1 MATKTK
7 STKTASAKATAGKT
21 SNHHPKPSP
30 KAAVSA
36 NGRGRNNGKGRAQD
50 SPSGVNQYGIP
61 DWRLEHPEF
70 EVIEISEGQEVHY
83 EIRGQLDTPVPP
95 IRESKYLKKEQYL
108 EIYRW
113 MLLNRRMEQALE
125 NLYKQ
130 GKVVGGVYFGLGQE
144 ACSCASAC
152 ALGPD
157 DWFAPMIRNQGAQ
170 LVRGFHARDIM
181 MQYMAKAGSPTQG
194 KDGTSHYGDIEKRNM
209 VSPISMLGDLIPVMA
224 GVSLG
229 ARLQGREL
237 ACLTWIG
244 DGGQSTG
251 VSYEGINFAAVRKLG
266 LVLIVESNLWA
277 YSTPMEYQVNVKD
290 LANRAI
296 GYGMPAIIIDGTD
309 AGQVYDATY
318 EAVERAHRGQGPTMI
333 EAKMMRMKGHAIHDA
348 AAYVP
353 KQMHEFWRKRDPI
366 DRFEKFL
373 LGKHWLTAEQN
384 QKLIDEVEKELEADR
399 EFALN
404 SPMPEPHIAAEGVYC
419 DESCHQVKPRYD
431 VPKVQKRGAARLKE
445 TEAAVHFK

>member
-1 MATKTK
+1 MASKPK
-7 STKTASAKATAGKT
+7 SSRN
-21 SNHHPKPSP
+21 SQSP
-30 KAAVSA
+30 KSHISP
-36 NGRGRNNGKGRAQD
+36 NGRPKSKGPAPRT
-50 SPSGVNQYGIP
+50 NEYGIP
-61 DWRLEHPEF
+61 DWRLEKPVF
-70 EVIEISEGQEVHY
+70 EIIEISRGAEVHY
-83 EIRGQLDTPVPP
+83 EIRGNLDAPVPP
-95 IRESKYLKKEQYL
+95 IRESRNLDKAQCL
-108 EIYRW
+108 ELYRW

-144 ACSCASAC
+144 ACSCASAY

-157 DWFAPMIRNQGAQ
+157 DWFAPMIRNQGSQ

-181 MQYMAKAGSPTQG
+181 MQYMAKADSPTRG

-209 VSPISMLGDLIPVMA
+209 VSPISMLGDLLPVMA

-229 ARLQGREL
+229 ARLQGKEL
-237 ACLTWIG
+237 ACMTWIG

-277 YSTPMEYQVNVKD
+277 YSTPTEYQVAVKD

-296 GYGMPAIIIDGTD
+296 GYGIPAVIIDGTD
-309 AGQVYDATY
+309 ACQVYDATL

-353 KQMHEFWRKRDPI
+353 KEMLDFWRKRDPI

-373 LGKHWLTAEQN
+373 LGKKWLTPEQN
-384 QKLIDEVEKELEADR
+384 RKLIEEVEDELEADR
-399 EFALN
+399 ELAVN
-404 SPMPEPHIAAEGVYC
+404 SAMPEPHTAAEGVYC
-419 DESCHQVKPRYD
+419 NEGCHTIKPKYAL
-431 VPKVQKRGAARLKE
+431 PKAGKLGEGKLKQ
-445 TEAAVHFK
+445 TEAAIHYK

>member
-1 MATKTK
+1 MASKLK
-7 STKTASAKATAGKT
+7 PSAKNTRTQK
-21 SNHHPKPSP
+21 SSI
-30 KAAVSA
+30 SS
-36 NGRGRNNGKGRAQD
+36 NGRPASKAPAPRTNE
-50 SPSGVNQYGIP
+50 YGIP
-61 DWRLEHPEF
+61 DWRLEKPVF
-70 EVIEISEGQEVHY
+70 EVVEISKGPEVHY
-83 EIRGQLDTPVPP
+83 EIRGKLDAPVPP
-95 IRESKYLKKEQYL
+95 IRESQHLDKAQCL
-108 EIYRW
+108 ELYRW

-144 ACSCASAC
+144 ACSCASAY

-157 DWFAPMIRNQGAQ
+157 DWFAPMIRNQGSQ

-181 MQYMAKAGSPTQG
+181 MQYMAKADSPTKG

-209 VSPISMLGDLIPVMA
+209 VSPISMLGDLLPVMA

-229 ARLQGREL
+229 GRLQGKEL

-266 LVLIVESNLWA
+266 LVLVVESNLWA
-277 YSTPMEYQVNVKD
+277 YSTPTEYQVGVKD

-296 GYGMPAIIIDGTD
+296 GYGIPAVIVDGTD
-309 AGQVYDATY
+309 ACQVYDATL
-318 EAVERAHRGQGPTMI
+318 EAVERAHRGEGPTMI

-353 KQMHEFWRKRDPI
+353 KEMLEFWRKRDPI

-373 LGKHWLTAEQN
+373 LGKKWLAAEQN
-384 QKLIDEVEKELEADR
+384 RKLIEEVEKELEADR
-399 EFALN
+399 DLAVN
-404 SPMPEPHIAAEGVYC
+404 SPMPEPHTAAEGVYC
-419 DESCHQVKPRYD
+419 DEGCHSIKPKYGM
-431 VPKVQKRGAARLKE
+431 PKAAKRGAGKLKE
-445 TEAAVHFK
+445 TEAAIHFK

>member
-7 STKTASAKATAGKT
+7 PGKT
-21 SNHHPKPSP
+21 PNHNPKNSP
-30 KAAVSA
+30 KTPVFS
-36 NGRGRNNGKGRAQD
+36 NGRSSGNGKGGSQRPAQ
-50 SPSGVNQYGIP
+50 VNEYGIP
-61 DWRLEHPEF
+61 DWRLERPEF
-70 EVIEISEGQEVHY
+70 EVVEVSEGQEVHY

-108 EIYRW
+108 EIYHW

-144 ACSCASAC
+144 SCSCASAY

-181 MQYMAKAGSPTQG
+181 MQYMAKAGSPTHG

-209 VSPISMLGDLIPVMA
+209 VSPISMLGDLLPVMA

-229 ARLQGREL
+229 ARLQGKEL
-237 ACLTWIG
+237 DCLTWIG

-266 LVLIVESNLWA
+266 LVLIIESNLWA
-277 YSTPMEYQVNVKD
+277 YSTPTEYQVNVKD

-296 GYGMPAIIIDGTD
+296 GYGMPAVIIDGTD
-309 AGQVYDATY
+309 ACQVYDATY
-318 EAVERAHRGQGPTMI
+318 EAVERAHRGEGPTMI

-353 KQMHEFWRKRDPI
+353 KEMHEFWRKRDPI

-373 LGKHWLTAEQN
+373 LGKKWLTAEQN
-384 QKLIDEVEKELEADR
+384 QKLIDEAEKELEAER
-399 EFALN
+399 EFAVN
-404 SPMPEPHIAAEGVYC
+404 SPMPEPHTAAEGVFC
-419 DESCHQVKPRYD
+419 DDRCHTVKPKYD
-431 VPKVQKRGAARLKE
+431 MPKVHKRGAAKLKE
-445 TEAAVHFK
+445 TEAAIHFK